1 MLANHRTAVDE
12 HGCGKVDNRGR
23 RPWRRSRRPSPGSAD
38 PAEPGSGPAWPAYT
52 TPSAR
57 RAAHA

>member
-12 HGCGKVDNRGR
+12 HRCGKVDNRGR
-23 RPWRRSRRPSPGSAD
+23 EAL
-38 PAEPGSGPAWPAYT
+38 PAIEQAAAPPPPASLARIYDTIP
-52 TPSAR
+52 R